1 MKALFIGIQSAGTT
15 SQRRADTLR
24 EIVSP
29 CSWTMIDTG
38 ATFQRY
44 PRWAQSMRFR
54 LRSGPAVWAM
64 NRMLLAELT
73 NVSEQ
78 AAERGVSSSPGS
90 GFLNVSEMSDDR
102 QTRSTTH
109 AELYDIAWIDK
120 GVCLWPQTVRKIRQL
135 ARKMV
140 YYTPDTS
147 FFANRSRFFEAT
159 ASLYDLIVTTKLLE
173 LSSYEALVPRDR
185 IALVTQSFDAKH
197 HMSHCTFQKKRK
209 EAVLIGLCEPDREQ
223 CVECLLSNGI
233 AVRVGGI
240 GWERLVRRHA
250 GNDLLRYEGPRVFGE
265 HYSNVISRA
274 SVGLGLLTKQ
284 FPELHTTRTF
294 EIPAC
299 GTALATVRTSDTSQ
313 FFGED
318 EVIFFADY
326 GELALRIKELMNDEH
341 QLRAVTEAGTRRV
354 QSGDF
359 SNERV
364 LRKVLSLVGISCASE
379 LPRIPAHH
387 RDLSARGGVQDIAIA
402 EPRMVAQPL
411 VEVDLLDNVSS
422 AASASSKISRVHT
435 ESPASVDSR
444 SGFAKT
450 VEPSVRAKEN
460 YCIGFLGADWWGSDA
475 RALECEFRRQGH
487 MLVDRHYEDYFP
499 TKWRSLS
506 LRGWRRVMRGAM
518 ARGYNAAVEEL
529 LEIMALDFLLVFKGM
544 LLKPG
549 TLRRF
554 REAGTPCYCVYPDVS
569 YQDHGDNI
577 WQCLPLYDCVFT
589 TKAFHFEDS
598 TIVNRV
604 QDLQLIPHGFDPEVH
619 RPLTLSGEVRDY
631 YACDVSF
638 VGVWSPK
645 KERILA
651 SLIDEAPEL
660 SVKIWG
666 PFWDRAGASVRD
678 RWQGRGAYG
687 DELAAICSCSRINLG
702 LLSEAGLGTSSGDRT
717 TARTW
722 QIPACGGFMLH
733 EDTAE
738 LRQFFE
744 VGSEIAAFQDKQ
756 SLVQSV
762 RKYLVD
768 PVCRERVKT
777 AGYERCV
784 RGQYSYRPAYE
795 QILAYHRGNSVFE

>member
-411 VEVDLLDNVSS
+411 VAVDLLDNVSS
-422 AASASSKISRVHT
+422 AASASSK
-435 ESPASVDSR
+435 
-444 SGFAKT
+444 
-450 VEPSVRAKEN
+450 
-460 YCIGFLGADWWGSDA
+460 
-475 RALECEFRRQGH
+475 
-487 MLVDRHYEDYFP
+487 
-499 TKWRSLS
+499 LS
-506 LRGWRRVMRGAM
+506 
-518 ARGYNAAVEEL
+518 
-529 LEIMALDFLLVFKGM
+529 
-544 LLKPG
+544 
-549 TLRRF
+549 
-554 REAGTPCYCVYPDVS
+554 
-569 YQDHGDNI
+569 
-577 WQCLPLYDCVFT
+577 
-589 TKAFHFEDS
+589 
-598 TIVNRV
+598 
-604 QDLQLIPHGFDPEVH
+604 
-619 RPLTLSGEVRDY
+619 
-631 YACDVSF
+631 
-638 VGVWSPK
+638 
-645 KERILA
+645 
-651 SLIDEAPEL
+651 
-660 SVKIWG
+660 
-666 PFWDRAGASVRD
+666 
-678 RWQGRGAYG
+678 
-687 DELAAICSCSRINLG
+687 
-702 LLSEAGLGTSSGDRT
+702 
-717 TARTW
+717 
-722 QIPACGGFMLH
+722 
-733 EDTAE
+733 
-738 LRQFFE
+738 
-744 VGSEIAAFQDKQ
+744 
-756 SLVQSV
+756 
-762 RKYLVD
+762 
-768 PVCRERVKT
+768 
-777 AGYERCV
+777 
-784 RGQYSYRPAYE
+784 
-795 QILAYHRGNSVFE
+795 